1 MNIITVSL
9 RLRFRAALAAFLATA
24 ILGPVQSSFAGLTL
38 TSSSGS
44 ADFGVY
50 STVIDEIP
58 PSTFKADGSLQS
70 PGFGLPVLNALVAG
84 LPNQS
89 TSPGSL
95 VPGYT
100 ATSTTTSNPSGNGVP
115 TIFGTSATEMTAS
128 GTGQGTLLPQGGIL
142 WSSKTNL
149 SDKLTSANT
158 NEASVSI
165 FYASATYKNN
175 TSSTVDLAQGTFGT
189 LLNIK
194 GTLGSTTDGSY
205 IAAGLSSTYLLSGN
219 TMATQLD
226 GVVLAGQGT
235 SGYASTGLAT
245 GDATSAGFHAGVLS
259 GTATSY
265 ASTDVMVAAGQSITL
280 TSTLTLIT
288 DPFSSIAIDT
298 DLDPDFNGSLPMFG
312 VTANAAPLVP
322 EPSTVLMLASGLAL
336 TGLWARCRR
345 RRPSA
350 NS

>member
-1 MNIITVSL
+1 MNILTVSL

-50 STVIDEIP
+50 TTYFPSIGS
-58 PSTFKADGSLQS
+58 STFKADGSLQS
-70 PGFGLPVLNALVAG
+70 PGFGLPTLNALAAG
-84 LPNQS
+84 LPSQS
-89 TSPGSL
+89 SSPGFL
-95 VPGYT
+95 TPYYT
-100 ATSTTTSNPSGNGVP
+100 ASSVTTSNPSGNGVP
-115 TIFGTSATEMTAS
+115 TVFGTSATEMSAT

-142 WSSKTNL
+142 WSTRTNL
-149 SDKLTSANT
+149 SDKLTAPD
-158 NEASVSI
+158 EASVSI
-165 FYASATYKNN
+165 FFASATFKNN
-175 TSSTVDLAQGTFGT
+175 TGSTVDLAQGTFGT

-205 IAAGLSSTYLLSGN
+205 IAAGLSSTYQLSVN
-219 TMATQLD
+219 TGPTQLD
-226 GVVLAGQGT
+226 GVVLAGQGS
-235 SGYASTGLAT
+235 SGFASTGTAT
-245 GDATSAGFHAGVLS
+245 GDATSAGFHNGVLS

-265 ASTDVMVAAGQSITL
+265 ASTDVLVASGQSITL

-298 DLDPDFNGSLPMFG
+298 TLDPGFIGSLPMFG
-312 VTANAAPLVP
+312 VTASAAPLTP

-336 TGLWARCRR
+336 SGLWARCRC
-345 RRPSA
+345 RRPSL